1 MARTTSKS
9 WERYGRRFLLR
20 LSFKRPAELAV
31 MDEFDRRSAEL
42 GKPDKEYLKLCLSVG
57 NQILSAKALGSVSV
71 ALSNNESN
79 NTQKDEV
86 RFSSNESRVETT
98 VVEQQQA
105 QEPEP
110 PSVPRNAAQ
119 QEREATPPPAAEQG
133 RAPSAKGLLG
143 GLMRHG

>member
-1 MARTTSKS
+1 M
-9 WERYGRRFLLR
+9 
-20 LSFKRPAELAV
+20 
-31 MDEFDRRSAEL
+31 
-42 GKPDKEYLKLCLSVG
+42 G

>member
-86 RFSSNESRVETT
+86 RFSNNESRVETT

>member
-86 RFSSNESRVETT
+86 RLSNNGSRTQTT

-110 PSVPRNAAQ
+110 QSVPRNAAR
-119 QEREATPPPAAEQG
+119 QEPEETPPAPAEQG
-133 RAPSAKGLLG
+133 RAPSARGLLG

>member
-79 NTQKDEV
+79 NTQKTNSEFQAMKV
-86 RFSSNESRVETT
+86 AWKPQLWGSSK
-98 VVEQQQA
+98 
-105 QEPEP
+105 
-110 PSVPRNAAQ
+110 PRN
-119 QEREATPPPAAEQG
+119 RSH
-133 RAPSAKGLLG
+133 RACPGTLFSKSAKRHLRLLLNRSG
-143 GLMRHG
+143 HRPPRVSLVGS

>member
-79 NTQKDEV
+79 NTLKDETRV
-86 RFSSNESRVETT
+86 SSNESRVETT
-98 VVEQQQA
+98 VVEQQA
-105 QEPEP
+105 QEPKP

-119 QEREATPPPAAEQG
+119 QEREATPPPVAEHG

>member
-98 VVEQQQA
+98 VVEHLKMEIDVDA
-105 QEPEP
+105 LLQELAGKSP
-110 PSVPRNAAQ
+110 
-119 QEREATPPPAAEQG
+119 AEQQRVIQALEAIADSSG
-133 RAPSAKGLLG
+133 QEA
-143 GLMRHG
+143 

>member
-1 MARTTSKS
+1 MARTSSKS

-42 GKPDKEYLKLCLSVG
+42 GKPDKEYLKLCLAVG
-57 NQILSAKALGSVSV
+57 NQILSAKALGSVRV

-79 NTQKDEV
+79 NTRKDEA
-86 RFSSNESRVETT
+86 RFSDNESRVETT
-98 VVEQQQA
+98 VVGRQQA

-110 PSVPRNAAQ
+110 PSVSRNAVQ
-119 QEREATPPPAAEQG
+119 QECEATPPPATEQV

-143 GLMRHG
+143 GIMRHG

>member
-79 NTQKDEV
+79 NTQKDET
-86 RFSSNESRVETT
+86 RISGNESRMETT
-98 VVEQQQA
+98 VVGQQA

-110 PSVPRNAAQ
+110 PNVPRNTAQ
-119 QEREATPPPAAEQG
+119 QEREATPKPAAEQG

>member
-1 MARTTSKS
+1 MASTTSKS
-9 WERYGRRFLLR
+9 WERYGRRYLLR
-20 LSFKRPAELAV
+20 LSFKRPAELAD

-57 NQILSAKALGSVSV
+57 IQILSAKASGSVSV

-86 RFSSNESRVETT
+86 RFSSNDSRVETT
-98 VVEQQQA
+98 VLEQQQG

-110 PSVPRNAAQ
+110 PSVPWNAAQ
-119 QEREATPPPAAEQG
+119 HEREATPPPGAEQG
-133 RAPSAKGLLG
+133 RPPSAKGLLG
-143 GLMRHG
+143 GLMWHG